1 MPTNSG
7 NIIFSQ
13 YNVRNTLSGS
23 CTGYINSLTV
33 SGGTSPYSVSWSGS
47 VNSYTADTFGVY
59 NLCEGTYTG
68 TITDIRGNT
77 GSTTF
82 TISGLVKPTM
92 EVSLSDNSC
101 VTDTN
106 KKCTISVTTAT
117 TLGENFRY
125 ELRKSDKLIDVY
137 YGTSADTS
145 YNFTNLDN
153 GVYSVTM
160 VENRPTVDNVEY
172 SSGCT
177 EFDYNS
183 GLTYSGW
190 SMSEVHTK
198 WGAFVPF
205 ASYTLYFAAGWGPG
219 WASARRV
226 DLGLFQDGTV
236 YTDDPKVWLY
246 TGATANRLT
255 DSGTDWYLGA
265 YNIVMEEGNADGP
278 SVGTANGDIGKFYYN
293 THLNKFIIRWPTTSQ
308 TPLVKWLTVDPR
320 QNYGHYGNP
329 RASMC
334 TGSTYGIRNV
344 DVDGNDRTVDAS
356 GKIALASN
364 VLGGTLRKLQANTN
378 NSQATGLVSACPSD
392 NYTWEVTVNST
403 NTDDDTIALLL
414 HSFRDTLGLHGPIGL
429 RHNLS
434 LTMAVSSGHVGIK
447 NNSNNSAYGFNRYT
461 TPNFRLC
468 NAGCTSSTTGNTEY
482 GQTTVLV
489 NSGTTSVVANQT
501 QWSALKGIRIR
512 VTRAKTR
519 FKIEFTDP
527 LNGSI
532 GDARPYNP
540 IYDINFD
547 LNDSTTWSGNTYSA
561 PDWVDNNSLL
571 KYKTPGRIGIWQS
584 SQPQTNWYHM
594 TFKSNLEG
602 PSTTVSVLATSA
614 STTNII
620 TTEKCRPKTTNR
632 CNKGVPIVRPKVNVT
647 LQSTP
652 SPTTTVP
659 KLAKPSV
666 TPTTTIGN
674 LPALPVYNS
683 VTDKTKEMTFYF
695 GGNTDDLLF
704 GNSYPK
710 FRIYPYVFETEEVAT
725 IPDYEFMFDTLP
737 CGIDSATGGFVCTGT
752 THIPFSALST
762 HTSWEFIIRPSYL
775 NKDKK
780 SDSDLWFDTAEYPP
794 SKKVDYSNDYYMAVL
809 SNPPT
814 PTLLLDS
821 FRLPQ
826 DGAQIM
832 SEHVLVQDMQETDNS
847 NGGIAEA
854 WSAQNYTHILN
865 YTEGSSDPLVVVNG
879 VVLKKGLSGL
889 TYTSG
894 GSSYPGGTTY
904 GEVINPNNG
913 DYIFNRTTG
922 LVTFHKETVQN
933 GDNIQ
938 FIFNA
943 RGGTYV
949 QTLQIPTTVTTT
961 KTETIYKKNGY
972 YYICLD
978 KQSVGSVV
986 MAINGAVL
994 FNNKDFRKVSDSEIQ
1009 LLGSLDTYKTGDI
1022 ITIWYRTI
1030 YSLIGFTASR
1040 TPVIPISYFKDKT
1053 TIDEVVVRLF
1063 DSNGS
1068 NIREYKNTIGINEVS
1083 NIRLNV
1089 TLKLPTFGK
1098 FSYDV
1103 IITRHYPILNG
1114 KTIQS
1119 QSKTD
1124 RVTFEITR
1132 DTFYSPQDNVNND
1145 SNPISN
1151 NTGDGYNY

>member
-13 YNVRNTLSGS
+13 YSLRNTISGTCS
-23 CTGYINSLTV
+23 GYINELAV

-47 VNSYTADTFGVY
+47 VNSYTANTFGVY
-59 NLCEGTYTG
+59 NLCEGIYTG

-82 TISGLVKPTM
+82 TVNGLVKPTM

-106 KKCTISVTTAT
+106 KKCIISVTTAT

-153 GVYSVTM
+153 GIYSVTM

-190 SMSEVHTK
+190 SMTDVHAK

-205 ASYTLYFAAGWGPG
+205 ASYTLFFAAGWGPN
-219 WASARRV
+219 WPTSRRV
-226 DLGLFQDGTV
+226 DLGLFQDGTI

-255 DSGTDWYLGA
+255 DAGTDWYLGA

-293 THLNKFIIRWPTTSQ
+293 THLKKFIIRWPTTSQ
-308 TPLVKWLTVDPR
+308 VPLVKWLTVDPR

-344 DVDGNDRTVDAS
+344 DVDSNDRTVDAS

-364 VLGGTLRKLQANTN
+364 VLGGSLRKLQANTN

-403 NTDDDTIALLL
+403 NTDDDTVALLL

-434 LTMAVSSGHVGIK
+434 LTMNVSSGQVAVR

-468 NAGCTSSTTGNTEY
+468 NAGCTSSSTGTTEY
-482 GQTTVLV
+482 GQTIILA
-489 NSGTTSVVANQT
+489 NSGNTSVVANQT
-501 QWSALKGIRIR
+501 QWSALKGVRIR

-532 GDARPYNP
+532 GDVRPYNS

-547 LNDSTTWSGNTYSA
+547 LNNSTSWSGNTYSA

-571 KYKTPGRIGIWQS
+571 KYKSAGRIGIWQS
-584 SQPQTNWYHM
+584 SQPQSNWYHM

-602 PSTTVSVLATSA
+602 PSTTVSVAASSG
-614 STTNII
+614 STTNIL
-620 TTEKCRPKTTNR
+620 TTQRCRPKTTNR
-632 CNKGVPIVRPKVNVT
+632 CNKGVPVVQPRVNVT
-647 LQSTP
+647 LQNTPTP
-652 SPTTTVP
+652 STTIP
-659 KLAKPSV
+659 LLSKASV

-683 VTDKTKEMTFYF
+683 STDKSKQMNFFF
-695 GGNTDDLLF
+695 GGNTDDLIF
-704 GNSYPK
+704 GDSYPK
-710 FRIYPYVFETEEVAT
+710 FRVYPYVFETEEVAT
-725 IPDYEFMFDTLP
+725 LPDYEFMFDTLP

-752 THIPFSALST
+752 TNIPFSALST
-762 HTSWEFIIRPSYL
+762 DTSWEYIIRPSYIT
-775 NKDKK
+775 KDKK
-780 SDSDLWFDTAEYPP
+780 SRKNMWFDTAEYPP
-794 SKKVDYSNDYYMAVL
+794 SKKINYDKDFYMAVL
-809 SNPPT
+809 NNPPI
-814 PTLLLDS
+814 PTLYLSS
-821 FRLPQ
+821 FDLPLEMTQ
-826 DGAQIM
+826 LKTNSFEIK
-832 SEHVLVQDMQETDNS
+832 DMQETN
-847 NGGIAEA
+847 NGNGAISED
-854 WSAQNYTHILN
+854 WSAQTFTHSIYDAN
-865 YTEGSSDPLVVVNG
+865 VGSNPIVIVNG
-879 VVLKKGLSGL
+879 ITLKQGLSA
-889 TYTSG
+889 TTNYFKQSE
-894 GSSYPGGTTY
+894 YGT
-904 GEVINPNNG
+904 VISPANG
-913 DYIFNRTTG
+913 DYMYNKTTRQI
-922 LVTFHKETVQN
+922 TFLKETVQN
-933 GDNIQ
+933 GDQVQVIYDTQ
-938 FIFNA
+938 
-943 RGGTYV
+943 GGTNV
-949 QTLQIPTTVTTT
+949 QTLQIPPTVTTT
-961 KTETIYKKNGY
+961 KTEEIFSKDGFYYINLNKQCAGAVTVTINGIMLYNGKDYQKTSETQIQLMGSMDTFIEGDVFALWYKTIY
-972 YYICLD
+972 
-978 KQSVGSVV
+978 
-986 MAINGAVL
+986 
-994 FNNKDFRKVSDSEIQ
+994 
-1009 LLGSLDTYKTGDI
+1009 T
-1022 ITIWYRTI
+1022 TIGVTTN
-1030 YSLIGFTASR
+1030 L
-1040 TPVIPISYFKDKT
+1040 TPTIPIQYYKDKT
-1053 TIDEVVVRLF
+1053 ILDEIMVKLF
-1063 DSNGS
+1063 DENGS
-1068 NIREYKNTIGINEVS
+1068 LVKNHKISVGINEVG
-1083 NIRLNV
+1083 NINKSVILNP
-1089 TLKLPTFGK
+1089 PTFGTY
-1098 FSYDV
+1098 SYIV
-1103 IITRHYPILNG
+1103 IIKRHYPILNG
-1114 KTIQS
+1114 KTIETES
-1119 QSKTD
+1119 QTD
-1124 RVTFEITR
+1124 RVTFKITR
-1132 DTFYSPQDNVNND
+1132 DTFYSPQ
-1145 SNPISN
+1145 IS
-1151 NTGDGYNY
+1151 Y